1 VGFKER
7 SWEQQQSIR
16 GQQPQNKTFTDFW
29 GKFKKS
35 FDLKPSLFRPNNK
48 GFVKVLNG

>member
-7 SWEQQQSIR
+7 SWEQHQNIL
-16 GQQPQNKTFTDFW
+16 GQQPQNKIFTDFW

-35 FDLKPSLFRPNNK
+35 FDSKPSYFGQYK